1 MYRFILNIILALSL
15 IGNVISAKE
24 NMDVSKASTTN
35 SCKENLYEVC
45 IDKKN
50 MSDVQLLTLS
60 EINISKHEISIIEKK
75 VEKLCQVLKSKKA
88 ELSEVGFVTFTF
100 NYVKKQYLI
109 NYKADAEFSELFKT
123 NTYDCVTG
131 TALFALLFERFEIK
145 YQILESYSHVCI
157 KVQNDSMNILLESTL
172 KDGIYTDGK
181 KIYEMVHKFH
191 SERRDLVVKVFNA
204 SYKPLNSNYYSSKI
218 DLTQLIGILYFNK
231 AAQNLVEKKYEQ
243 SIYFAKFANALYP
256 STRTQGFLVYSMDL
270 LLKDDSV
277 DYKTKVTYY
286 KKYKYLI
293 GESLLVLKQ

>member
-15 IGNVISAKE
+15 VGNVISAKE
-24 NMDVSKASTTN
+24 NKDVSKASSTS
-35 SCKENLYEVC
+35 SCNENLYEEVV
-45 IDKKN
+45 DKRN
-50 MSDVQLLTLS
+50 MSHVQLLTLA
-60 EINISKHEISIIEKK
+60 EINISKREIGAIEKK
-75 VEKLCQVLKSKKA
+75 VDKLCQVLKSKKA
-88 ELSEVGFVTFTF
+88 QLSEVKFVAFTF
-100 NYVKKQYLI
+100 NYVKKQYLV
-109 NYKADAEFSELFKT
+109 NYKADADFSELFKS

-157 KVQNDSMNILLESTL
+157 KVQNDSTNILLESTL
-172 KDGIYTDGK
+172 KDGIFTDGK
-181 KIYEMVHKFH
+181 KIYEMIHKFH
-191 SERRDLVVKVFNA
+191 AEKRDMVVKVFNA
-204 SYKPLNSNYYSSKI
+204 SYKPLNSSYYSSKI
-218 DLTQLIGILYFNK
+218 NLIQLIGILYFNK

-243 SIYFAKFANALYP
+243 SICFAKIANNLYP

-293 GESLLVLKQ
+293 GESLLVLK